1 MYSPPCPFTNHQFLE
16 RSTAQIRP
24 QVIKHLAGPGEGPEL
39 RGYWNAREVFGER
52 CRGNEGHPAR
62 LGYRLIHRLR
72 QRSRTADKV
81 GVAVV
86 RRRDAVRA
94 RGQRRGCELCRAA
107 AASITQFTVCTTD
120 PELPV
125 MLEVP
130 LYVAVTVVFPAGNAN
145 VVRLALPPARLTVPS
160 VVVPAVNVTVPTGTT
175 VGDLTVALNV
185 TFCPKTDG
193 FGEEVT
199 VVVVVA

>member
-1 MYSPPCPFTNHQFLE
+1 MY
-16 RSTAQIRP
+16 
-24 QVIKHLAGPGEGPEL
+24 
-39 RGYWNAREVFGER
+39 
-52 CRGNEGHPAR
+52 
-62 LGYRLIHRLR
+62 
-72 QRSRTADKV
+72 
-81 GVAVV
+81 VAVIV
-86 RRRDAVRA
+86 CVPEASV
-94 RGQRRGCELCRAA
+94 EVVNFCRAA

-130 LYVAVTVVFPAGNAN
+130 LYVAVTVVFPAGNAE
-145 VVRLALPPARLTVPS
+145 VVRLALPPDRLTVPR

-175 VGDLTVALNV
+175 VGDLTVALKT
-185 TFCPKTDG
+185 TFSPTTDG